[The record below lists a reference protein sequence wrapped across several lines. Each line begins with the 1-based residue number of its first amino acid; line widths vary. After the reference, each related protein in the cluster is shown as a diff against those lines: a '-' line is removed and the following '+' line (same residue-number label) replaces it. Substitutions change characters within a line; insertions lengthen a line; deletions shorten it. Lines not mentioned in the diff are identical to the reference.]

1 MQPKMQQRKPVN
13 GQYGHVL
20 RSLLEIRLPPY
31 ARCYLDS
38 ALSGD
43 KSAAKRLS
51 FAAPNEWRGW
61 IAVAAYH
68 LGTPNPGYKELIRQI
83 WDHDHQYLLAIA
95 KRSVVRQMIISAQFD
110 HPLSGSITVF
120 RGVGGLSLRQA
131 AMGLSWTASR
141 NVACWFALR
150 LGLHPLVVSAH
161 IDATDIIYWEGSG
174 EEEVVLRRKPAAV
187 VDQSPET
194 WDAAAKQ
201 YVKEAE
207 ARLEQARAR
216 WALKASQNRHG

>member
-1 MQPKMQQRKPVN
+1 MDQ
-13 GQYGHVL
+13 GQAW
-20 RSLLEIRLPPY
+20 LLTKLVFWGIVI
-31 ARCYLDS
+31 
-38 ALSGD
+38 
-43 KSAAKRLS
+43 
-51 FAAPNEWRGW
+51 F
-61 IAVAAYH
+61 I
-68 LGTPNPGYKELIRQI
+68 
-83 WDHDHQYLLAIA
+83 LL
-95 KRSVVRQMIISAQFD
+95 K
-110 HPLSGSITVF
+110 
-120 RGVGGLSLRQA
+120 
-131 AMGLSWTASR
+131 
-141 NVACWFALR
+141 
-150 LGLHPLVVSAH
+150 LGLHPLVVSAD